1 MTHYH
6 LDGYEFVAP
15 STRKGKKYDVY
26 KNGKK
31 LASFG
36 ALGYQQYHDKIGH
49 YHAID
54 HDDPKRKKAYRAR
67 HQGENLT
74 RDTAGWFAWS
84 YLW

>member
-36 ALGYQQYHDKIGH
+36 ALGYEQYRDIIGH
-49 YHAID
+49 YSDID
-54 HDDPKRKKAYRAR
+54 HNDLKRRKAYRAR
-67 HQGENLT
+67 HKGENLYK
-74 RDTAGWFAWS
+74 DNPGWFAWH